1 VLANADAVA
10 RAGAEI
16 SMAWASLAAHTLPEE
31 LSAALDAQRAASA
44 AALAQKDA
52 LLATLRAAGAKKDVA
67 FSAALADAKTSVD
80 AVAARLR
87 SLFTEAR
94 DVRKREIEA
103 IEAAFVAERDAL
115 ISAQRR
121 ELDGLSDARR
131 QLEARTIE
139 ARTAAEDSHTHE
151 LYATQAAESAC

>member
-1 VLANADAVA
+1 
-10 RAGAEI
+10 
-16 SMAWASLAAHTLPEE
+16 MAWASLAAHTLPEE